1 MKQIA
6 LAIAIGIVGLSVGI
20 LANKDISYS
29 SQTFALDTASSTD
42 TQAITTETDTSQTVT
57 HIPTPK
63 NVKAIYMSSWV
74 AGTPTF
80 REKLVHIIDTT
91 EINTVV
97 IDVKDNTGV
106 ISWDGRVSDIEA
118 FVQEL
123 HSKNIYVIAR
133 VASFQDPAYAKRF
146 PELAIQKITGGVWKD
161 GHGIPWIDTGSQQ
174 MWDYIISIGK
184 EAYAKGFDEVN
195 LDYIRFPTD
204 VVSKEVT
211 FPVSGEKGKTNRKE
225 IVTDFFAYV
234 TSVFHKDGIPVSA
247 DVFGTLAL
255 NDLDIPTLGQNL
267 DAAFTYFDFVSPMVY
282 PSHFA
287 SGVGG
292 FQNPAEHPREIITMS
307 MKGTVLAADKV
318 ASSTAQSTSTMRAKI
333 RPWYQDFNTGAVYTA
348 EMVRAQIEAGDALG
362 VTSWLLWDS
371 ANKYTPSAL
380 KNE

>member
-1 MKQIA
+1 MKRLA
-6 LAIAIGIVGLSVGI
+6 LLVAVGTVGI
-20 LANKDISYS
+20 FATLLPGHSISYS
-29 SQTFALDTASSTD
+29 SPSFALGEATSTNKIIPAQIASST
-42 TQAITTETDTSQTVT
+42 VPT

-74 AGTPTF
+74 AGTPSI
-80 REKLVHIIDTT
+80 RERLVHIIDTT

-106 ISWDGRVSDIEA
+106 VSWNGRVSDLDA
-118 FVQEL
+118 FVDEL
-123 HSKNIYVIAR
+123 HHKSIYVVAR
-133 VASFQDPAYAKRF
+133 VAAFQDPAYAKLY
-146 PELAIQKITGGVWKD
+146 PAIAIQKIAGGVWKD
-161 GHGIPWIDTGSQQ
+161 EHGIPWIDAGSRQ
-174 MWDYIISIGK
+174 MWDYLLSIGK
-184 EAYAKGFDEVN
+184 QAYARGFDEIN

-211 FPVSGEKGKTNRKE
+211 FPISGEQGKANRKE
-225 IVTDFFAYV
+225 IINNFFSYI
-234 TSVFHKDGIPVSA
+234 TSEFHKDNIPVSA

-267 DAAFTYFDFVSPMVY
+267 DAALLDFDYVSPMVY

-287 SGVGG
+287 ANVGG
-292 FQNPAEHPREIITMS
+292 FKNPAEHPGAIITMS
-307 MKGTVLAADKV
+307 MQGALAIADRI
-318 ASSTAQSTSTMRAKI
+318 ASSTSVATSTIRAKL

-348 EMVRAQIEAGDALG
+348 EMVRAQIDAGDALG

-380 KNE
+380 KSEQ